1 MFHGAL
7 QKAFIRGLMAVL
19 PLGITIALVVWLVV
33 WLERNVKGTA
43 NYLLNLLPWEAA
55 YKPGMGIAL
64 GLVVI
69 CLVGFLLQYWLMASV
84 WRWLDRAFNHIP
96 LVRTLYTAVTDLMS
110 FFADK
115 DRNLGS
121 QVVSV
126 ELRPGVRII
135 GFITRSN
142 FDDLPP
148 GMCNDDDIA
157 VYLPLSYQI
166 GGYTVL
172 MPRSQVTP
180 VAMGIEEAMR
190 FAVTAGVRGNHSH
203 HHDRR
208 RSSPLPVKPPG
219 AVPPEPPPTDT

>member
-7 QKAFIRGLMAVL
+7 QKAFLRGLMAVL
-19 PLGITIALVVWLVV
+19 PLGITVALVVWLVV
-33 WLERNVKGTA
+33 WLERNVEPTA
-43 NYLLNLLPWEAA
+43 LYILRLLPWEAT

-69 CLVGFLLQYWLMASV
+69 CLVGFLLQYWLMAAL
-84 WRWLDRAFNHIP
+84 WRWLEKAFNHIP
-96 LVRTLYTAVTDLMS
+96 LVRTMYTAVTDLMS

-121 QVVSV
+121 QVVSI
-126 ELRPGVRII
+126 ELRPGVRVI
-135 GFITRSN
+135 GFITRTS

-148 GMCNDDDIA
+148 GMCNEDDIA

-180 VAMGIEEAMR
+180 VAMGVEEAMR
-190 FAVTAGVRGNHSH
+190 FAVTAGMRGH
-203 HHDRR
+203 HGHDQARR
-208 RSSPLPVKPPG
+208 RSSPLPAAQPP
-219 AVPPEPPPTDT
+219 VDPPPTDA

>member
-7 QKAFIRGLMAVL
+7 QKAFLRGLMAVL

-33 WLERNVKGTA
+33 WLERNVQGTA
-43 NYLLNLLPWEAA
+43 NYILRLLPWETT

-64 GLVVI
+64 GLVAI
-69 CLVGFLLQYWLMASV
+69 CLVGFLLQYWLMASL
-84 WRWLDRAFNHIP
+84 WRWFERAFNHIP

-148 GMCNDDDIA
+148 GMGNEGDVA

-172 MPRSQVTP
+172 MPRSQLTP
-180 VAMGIEEAMR
+180 VAMGVEEAMR
-190 FAVTAGVRGNHSH
+190 FAVTAGVRGQHGH
-203 HHDRR
+203 DHDRR
-208 RSSPLPVKPPG
+208 HSSPPPVTQPP
-219 AVPPEPPPTDT
+219 VDPPPTDT